1 MECSTNNDS
10 NSLIDFP
17 ESLSAQEVQHFDNI
31 LRSIQQCSQEQNIDR
46 KIQIL
51 RFINSVLPNEI
62 QLRIPS
68 LITDDYVES
77 ALYNLEMACKGL
89 TKLKKLFSLC
99 IMNMFKTTRLEEMLG
114 KRQRTFFWLN
124 LHIHAT

>member
-1 MECSTNNDS
+1 MQIEYPTNNDS
-10 NSLIDFP
+10 NVLTDFP
-17 ESLSAQEVQHFDNI
+17 ESLSTQEIQHFDNI
-31 LRSIQQCSQEQNIDR
+31 FKSIQKCSQEQNIDR

-51 RFINSVLPNEI
+51 KFINSILPNEI

-89 TKLKKLFSLC
+89 IKLKNYSLFAL
-99 IMNMFKTTRLEEMLG
+99 
-114 KRQRTFFWLN
+114 
-124 LHIHAT
+124 

>member
-1 MECSTNNDS
+1 MDDTFAMVKMQIEKNSTNNDS
-10 NSLIDFP
+10 NVLIDLP
-17 ESLSAQEVQHFDNI
+17 GSLSTQQLQHFDNI
-31 LRSIQQCSQEQNIDR
+31 LKSIQKCSQEQNIDK

-51 RFINSVLPNEI
+51 RFINSVLPNEL

-89 TKLKKLFSLC
+89 IKMKNYFLFAL
-99 IMNMFKTTRLEEMLG
+99 
-114 KRQRTFFWLN
+114 
-124 LHIHAT
+124 

>member
-1 MECSTNNDS
+1 MEKNPTNNDS
-10 NSLIDFP
+10 NVLIDFP
-17 ESLSAQEVQHFDNI
+17 ESLSAQELQHFDNI
-31 LRSIQQCSQEQNIDR
+31 LRSIQKCSQEQNIDR

-77 ALYNLEMACKGL
+77 ALYDLEMACKGRI
-89 TKLKKLFSLC
+89 KLK
-99 IMNMFKTTRLEEMLG
+99 N
-114 KRQRTFFWLN
+114 
-124 LHIHAT
+124 

>member
-77 ALYNLEMACKGL
+77 ALYNLEMACKGRI
-89 TKLKKLFSLC
+89 KLKNYFLFT
-99 IMNMFKTTRLEEMLG
+99 I
-114 KRQRTFFWLN
+114 
-124 LHIHAT
+124 